1 MKKLTLILLF
11 ATMITACKTG
21 GNEKSAS
28 ENPFFAEYDTP
39 FGAPPF
45 SEIKNEHFLPAI
57 EKGIEEQT
65 AQIAAIVSNPE
76 PADFENTIAAY
87 DYSGELIRKVTGVF
101 YNYNSS
107 NTNAEIQALAKEI
120 APKLSAHYD
129 NINLNPELF
138 EKVRMVYENR
148 NALNLNGEQARLLE
162 DTYKDFVRG
171 GAALESAAQVR
182 FREINQELSVLTL
195 RFGENVLAETNE
207 FKLVINNQD
216 DLEGLTRGLIDQGA
230 ETAKA
235 AGMEGKWVYTLHN
248 PSIMPF
254 LQYSAKRD
262 LREKIYKAYINRG
275 NNNNDKDNKEL
286 IGKITALRLERANLL
301 GYETH
306 AAFILEENMAKNAGN
321 VLDLLNQLW
330 TPALKRAKAEVAQL
344 QTIIDKEGGNFK
356 LQPWDWNYYAEKLRK
371 EQYDLDDEQL
381 KPYFS
386 LENVKQ
392 GIFFT
397 VCKNLYGITFTE
409 QKDIPVYHPDAVA
422 YEVNEANGDHIGV
435 LYMDFHP
442 RESKRGGAWMS
453 SYRKQYVKN
462 GEKVS
467 PVITIVCNFTKPT
480 ANQPS
485 LLTFDETSTFFHEF
499 GHALHGLLSNSTYYS
514 LSGTSVPRDFVELP
528 SQIMENWA
536 SEPEVLKLYA
546 KHYQTGE
553 VIPDELI
560 EKIQNSAYFNQGFAT
575 VEYLA
580 ASFLDMG
587 YHNMKEFNLTDVS
600 SFEDATLAQIGLIPE
615 ITSRYR
621 STYFNHIFSGGYSS
635 GYYSYIW
642 SGILDSDAFEA
653 FKEHGLFDQATAASF
668 RKNILERGGTE
679 DPMVLYKK
687 FRGAEPD
694 IKPLLKRRG
703 LLES

>member
-1 MKKLTLILLF
+1 
-11 ATMITACKTG
+11 MITACKTG
-21 GNEKSAS
+21 GNEKSAV
-28 ENPFFAEYDTP
+28 ENPFLTEYNTP
-39 FGAPPF
+39 FGVPPF
-45 SEIKNEHFLPAI
+45 GEIKNEHFLPAI
-57 EKGIEEQT
+57 EKGIVEQT
-65 AQIAAIVSNPE
+65 AEIAAIVSNPE
-76 PADFENTIAAY
+76 PADFENTIAAF

-107 NTNAEIQALAKEI
+107 NTNDEIQALAKEI

-129 NINLNPELF
+129 NINLNPDLF
-138 EKVRMVYENR
+138 ERVRTVYENR
-148 NALNLNGEQARLLE
+148 NSLNLSGEQARLLE

-171 GAALESAAQVR
+171 GAALDSSAQAR

-195 RFGENVLAETNE
+195 RFGENVLAETNA
-207 FKLVINNQD
+207 FKLVIENQD
-216 DLEGLTRGLIDQGA
+216 DLEGLTQGLIDQGA

-254 LQYSAKRD
+254 LQYSAKRE

-286 IGKITALRLERANLL
+286 IGKIAALRLERANLL
-301 GYETH
+301 GYESH

-321 VLDLLNQLW
+321 VLDLLNKLW
-330 TPALKRAKAEVAQL
+330 TPALKRAKGEVAQL
-344 QTIIDKEGGNFK
+344 QAIIDKEGGSFK
-356 LQPWDWNYYAEKLRK
+356 LQPWDWSYYAEKLRK

-392 GIFFT
+392 GIFT
-397 VCKNLYGITFTE
+397 VCNNLYGITFNE
-409 QKDIPVYHPDAVA
+409 QKDIPVYHPEAVA
-422 YEVNEANGDHIGV
+422 YEVKEANGDHIGV

-462 GEKVS
+462 GEKIS

-480 ANQPS
+480 ASQPS

-499 GHALHGLLSNSTYYS
+499 GHALHGLLSNSTYFS

-587 YHNMKEFNLTDVS
+587 YHNMKEFSLTDVS

-653 FKEHGLFDQATAASF
+653 FKEHGLFDHATAESF

>member
-1 MKKLTLILLF
+1 
-11 ATMITACKTG
+11 
-21 GNEKSAS
+21 
-28 ENPFFAEYDTP
+28 
-39 FGAPPF
+39 
-45 SEIKNEHFLPAI
+45 
-57 EKGIEEQT
+57 
-65 AQIAAIVSNPE
+65 
-76 PADFENTIAAY
+76 
-87 DYSGELIRKVTGVF
+87 
-101 YNYNSS
+101 
-107 NTNAEIQALAKEI
+107 
-120 APKLSAHYD
+120 
-129 NINLNPELF
+129 
-138 EKVRMVYENR
+138 MVYENR

-207 FKLVINNQD
+207 FKLVIDNQD

-356 LQPWDWNYYAEKLRK
+356 LQPWDWNYYTEKLRK

-392 GIFFT
+392 GIFT

-480 ANQPS
+480 ASQPS

-560 EKIQNSAYFNQGFAT
+560 DKIQNSAYFNQGFAT

-600 SFEDATLAQIGLIPE
+600 S
-615 ITSRYR
+615 
-621 STYFNHIFSGGYSS
+621 
-635 GYYSYIW
+635 
-642 SGILDSDAFEA
+642 
-653 FKEHGLFDQATAASF
+653 
-668 RKNILERGGTE
+668 
-679 DPMVLYKK
+679 
-687 FRGAEPD
+687 
-694 IKPLLKRRG
+694 
-703 LLES
+703 

>member
-39 FGAPPF
+39 FGVPPF

-207 FKLVINNQD
+207 FKLVIDNQD

-392 GIFFT
+392 GIFT
-397 VCKNLYGITFTE
+397 VCNNLYGITFTE

-480 ANQPS
+480 ASQPS

>member
-1 MKKLTLILLF
+1 MKKLTLILLA

-21 GNEKSAS
+21 GNEKSAV
-28 ENPFFAEYDTP
+28 ENPFLTEYNTP
-39 FGAPPF
+39 FGVPPF
-45 SEIKNEHFLPAI
+45 GEIKNEHFLPAI
-57 EKGIEEQT
+57 EKGIVEQT
-65 AQIAAIVSNPE
+65 AEIAAIVSNPE
-76 PADFENTIAAY
+76 PADFENTIAAF

-107 NTNAEIQALAKEI
+107 NTNDEIQALAKEI

-129 NINLNPELF
+129 NINLNPDLF
-138 EKVRMVYENR
+138 ERVRTVYENR
-148 NALNLNGEQARLLE
+148 NSLNLSGEQARLLE

-171 GAALESAAQVR
+171 GAALDSSAQAR

-195 RFGENVLAETNE
+195 RFGENVLAETNA
-207 FKLVINNQD
+207 FKLVIENQD
-216 DLEGLTRGLIDQGA
+216 DLEGLTQGLIDQGA

-254 LQYSAKRD
+254 LQYSAKRE

-286 IGKITALRLERANLL
+286 IGKIAALRLERANLL
-301 GYETH
+301 GYESH

-321 VLDLLNQLW
+321 VLDLLNKLW
-330 TPALKRAKAEVAQL
+330 TPALKRAKGEVAQL
-344 QTIIDKEGGNFK
+344 QAIIDKEGGSFK
-356 LQPWDWNYYAEKLRK
+356 LQPWDWSYYAEKLRK

-392 GIFFT
+392 GIFT
-397 VCKNLYGITFTE
+397 VCNNLYGITFNE
-409 QKDIPVYHPDAVA
+409 QKDIPVYHPEAVA
-422 YEVNEANGDHIGV
+422 YEVKEANGDHIGV

-462 GEKVS
+462 GEKIS

-480 ANQPS
+480 ASQPS

-499 GHALHGLLSNSTYYS
+499 GHALHGLLSNSTYFS

-587 YHNMKEFNLTDVS
+587 YHNMKEFSLTDVS

-653 FKEHGLFDQATAASF
+653 FKEHGLFDHATAESF